1 MKILIISKSCYSKS
15 DCLKAFDINK
25 DQSTPMGSAI
35 SGLDVLMIDPLSQN
49 VFITITITII
59 KVNNKINKI

>member
-1 MKILIISKSCYSKS
+1 VLNKKILGTNFKLCYSKS

-35 SGLDVLMIDPLSQN
+35 SGFDVLTIDLLSQN
-49 VFITITITII
+49 YFITITITM
-59 KVNNKINKI
+59 K

>member
-1 MKILIISKSCYSKS
+1 MLVS

-35 SGLDVLMIDPLSQN
+35 SGFDVLTIDLLSQN
-49 VFITITITII
+49 YFITITITII
-59 KVNNKINKI
+59 KMNNQINKIK